1 VNWFAL
7 AFPLTVP
14 FWALMILLPT
24 WRWTT
29 RIIASPLIVL
39 PVLVAYFAA
48 VAPILPDFAAEML
61 NPDLAG
67 VRDLLATDA
76 GTSAVW
82 AQVLAW
88 DLFIGRWMYLDSR
101 KRNIHPLIISPLLV
115 LTILLSPFALVL
127 YFGLRSF
134 WKPPAAPLG
143 GVRPPGA

>member
-1 VNWFAL
+1 VNWFAI

-14 FWALMILLPT
+14 FWALMILLPK

-48 VAPILPDFAAEML
+48 VAPILPGFAAEML

-67 VRDLLATDA
+67 VRDVLSTDA

-101 KRNIHPLIISPLLV
+101 ERGIHPLIMSPLLV

-134 WKPPAAPLG
+134 WKPPTTS
-143 GVRPPGA
+143 